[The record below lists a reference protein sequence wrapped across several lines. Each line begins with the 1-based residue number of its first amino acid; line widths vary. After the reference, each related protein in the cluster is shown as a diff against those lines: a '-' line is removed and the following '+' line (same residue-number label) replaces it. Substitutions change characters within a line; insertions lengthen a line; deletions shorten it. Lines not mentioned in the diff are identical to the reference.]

1 MNTKQAC
8 GLTVLRIAVAV
19 VFLMHG
25 GQKLFVFGFHNVTGM
40 MASLHIPLPHAS
52 AIVVSL
58 VEFIGGLMLFF
69 GAGTR
74 LAALLLAIDMA
85 VAILKVHFKGGFFL
99 PAGYEFALTL
109 LLANIALLVGGGG
122 SLSVDGAI
130 AKRK

>member
-1 MNTKQAC
+1 MSTKQAC
-8 GLTVLRIAVAV
+8 GLTVLRIAVAI

-25 GQKLFVFGFHNVTGM
+25 GQKLFVLGFHNVTGM
-40 MASLHIPLPHAS
+40 MSFLHIPLPHLS
-52 AIVVSL
+52 AIVVTL
-58 VEFIGGLMLFF
+58 VEFIGGLMLLF

-85 VAILKVHFKGGFFL
+85 VAILKVHLKGGFFL

-109 LLANIALLVGGGG
+109 LLANIALLIGGGG
-122 SLSVDGAI
+122 SASVDGAL

>member
-1 MNTKQAC
+1 MSTKQAC
-8 GLTVLRIAVAV
+8 GPTVLRIAVAI

-25 GQKLFVFGFHNVTGM
+25 GQKLFVLGFHNVTGM
-40 MASLHIPLPHAS
+40 MSFLHIPLPHLS
-52 AIVVSL
+52 AIVVTL
-58 VEFIGGLMLFF
+58 VEFIGGLMLLF

-85 VAILKVHFKGGFFL
+85 VAILKVHLKGGFFL

-109 LLANIALLVGGGG
+109 LLANIALLIGGGG
-122 SLSVDGAI
+122 SASVDGAL

>member
-1 MNTKQAC
+1 MSTKQAC
-8 GLTVLRIAVAV
+8 GLTVLRIAVAI

-25 GQKLFVFGFHNVTGM
+25 GQKIFVLGFHNVTGM
-40 MASLHIPLPHAS
+40 MAFLHIPLPHIS

-58 VEFIGGLMLFF
+58 VEFIGGLMLLF

-85 VAILKVHFKGGFFL
+85 VAILKVHLKGGFFL

-109 LLANIALLVGGGG
+109 LLANIALMVGGGG
-122 SLSVDGAI
+122 SASVDGVL